1 MNVFRQLN
9 QALLRG
15 SILAVSVLSVLVI
28 TGCQTKK
35 PAEIVYINRQP
46 QLGLAESRAKEAAR
60 LEVQKWDAGA
70 TIRDTRVQ
78 RHRLGWTVSVLL
90 TNGVDEQGKPLFD
103 EMPVRNVEID
113 LDGNVTG
120 YHVSQ

>member
-9 QALLRG
+9 QAVSRG
-15 SILAVSVLSVLVI
+15 GYLAFIVLSVLVI
-28 TGCQTKK
+28 SGCRTKK
-35 PAEIVYINRQP
+35 PDEIVYINRQP
-46 QLGLAESRAKEAAR
+46 QLGLAEERAKEAAR
-60 LEVQKWDAGA
+60 LEVQKWDTGA
-70 TIRDTRVQ
+70 TIRDSRVQ

-90 TNGVDEQGKPLFD
+90 TSGVDEQGKPLFD
-103 EMPVRNVEID
+103 ETPVRNVEID

>member
-1 MNVFRQLN
+1 MNVFRQLSP
-9 QALLRG
+9 AISR
-15 SILAVSVLSVLVI
+15 SVLTVLIALSAVMVS
-28 TGCQTKK
+28 GCRSAK

-46 QLGLAESRAKEAAR
+46 QLGLAEQRAKDAAR

-70 TIRDTRVQ
+70 TVRDTRVQ
-78 RHRLGWTVSVLL
+78 RHRLGWTVSLLL
-90 TNGVDEQGKPLFD
+90 TEGVDEKGSPQFSD
-103 EMPVRNVEID
+103 TPVRNVEID